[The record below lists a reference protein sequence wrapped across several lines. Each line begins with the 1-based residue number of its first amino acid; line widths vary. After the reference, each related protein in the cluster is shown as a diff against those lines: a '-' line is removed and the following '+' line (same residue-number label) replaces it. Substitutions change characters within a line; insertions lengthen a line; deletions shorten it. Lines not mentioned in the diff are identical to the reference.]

1 MWGQKKYL
9 YLKTID
15 VNVLVSVWIWM
26 KCTFFFSFFFFFFP
40 ACVSA
45 LGDKCTIHVLK
56 NLKMDLTVL
65 FTHLKIILLQCFK
78 FSVLAKISCIQMD
91 P

>member
-15 VNVLVSVWIWM
+15 VNVLVSVWISM
-26 KCTFFFSFFFFFFP
+26 KCTFFFFFFFFL

-45 LGDKCTIHVLK
+45 LGDKCIIHV
-56 NLKMDLTVL
+56 LKMDLTVL
-65 FTHLKIILLQCFK
+65 FTHLKIILLQCFR
-78 FSVLAKISCIQMD
+78 FSILAKISCIQMD

>member
-26 KCTFFFSFFFFFFP
+26 KCTFFFFSFFFFFFP
-40 ACVSA
+40 ECVSA

-56 NLKMDLTVL
+56 NIKNGSHGTIH
-65 FTHLKIILLQCFK
+65 TFK
-78 FSVLAKISCIQMD
+78 NYFATMF
-91 P
+91 